1 MSCRNELEAITLAPI
16 VRGSS
21 KTLQFE
27 ITQPSPS
34 NPRVLQPYNLTG
46 YNVRLGAKVSLGDA
60 VLAIDKFTGT
70 PAEGEIVGGDP
81 TAGVVRFFLDSTD
94 TDQDSDLLFD
104 LWLEDGGGDRKALL
118 LPSVM
123 PFTQGVQS

>member
-1 MSCRNELEAITLAPI
+1 MSCKNELEAITLSPI

-27 ITQPSPS
+27 ITQPDPN
-34 NPRVLQPYNLTG
+34 NPRLLQPYDLTG
-46 YNVRLGAKVSLGDA
+46 YNVRLGAKVALDDA
-60 VLAIDKFTGT
+60 TLTIDKFTGT
-70 PAEGEIVGGDP
+70 PAEGEIVGDP
-81 TAGVVRFFLDSTD
+81 TAGVVRFFLDPTD
-94 TDQDSDLLFD
+94 TDQESDLLFD

-118 LPSVM
+118 LPSSM